1 MLSDLKDKVVIVTG
15 AATGIGRDTALAF
28 AAQGAKV
35 VVVTG
40 HNKAGGEAT
49 VKAIRDAGGE
59 ASFVQCDVSDEA
71 QVKAMVEKTVEL
83 YGRLD
88 CAFNNAGIGP
98 DGVRIPF
105 YGLTDLPVDIWDK
118 TMAVNARG
126 AFLCM
131 KYEIPVMLQ
140 NGGGAIVNTASVGG
154 LRMAPGFGAYGP
166 SKAAVV
172 AVTRTAAV
180 EFARQGIRVN
190 VVCPGPTL
198 GTELMKNSMESNSSA
213 SAGDD
218 NGPPI
223 PMGKL
228 GQTSDIA
235 NAVLWLC
242 SEAAGHIT
250 GHALSVDGGMA
261 DVG

>member
-1 MLSDLKDKVVIVTG
+1 MQTDMQGKVVIVTG
-15 AATGIGRDTALAF
+15 AATGIGRATAIQFSEL
-28 AAQGAKV
+28 GAKV
-35 VVVTG
+35 VCVTG
-40 HNKAGGEAT
+40 HNRAGGEDT
-49 VKAIRDAGGE
+49 VRVIREAGGE

-71 QVKAMVEKTVEL
+71 QVKAMVEETLRL

-88 CAFNNAGIGP
+88 CAFNNAGVGP

-105 YGLTDLPVDIWDK
+105 YGLTELPTEIWDK
-118 TMAVNARG
+118 TMSVNARG

-131 KYEIPVMLQ
+131 KYEIPAMLQ
-140 NGGGAIVNTASVGG
+140 NGGAIVNTASVGG

-166 SKAAVV
+166 SKAAVI

-198 GTELMKNSMESNSSA
+198 GTELMKNSMDSGSSA

-223 PMGKL
+223 PMGKM
-228 GQTSDIA
+228 GQVADIA
-235 NAVLWLC
+235 NAVVWLC

-261 DVG
+261 DIG